1 MNIIKKLWE
10 KIKSPSKSLA
20 IIGSVLSIAIMAGT
34 VALVVLGKTESVFI
48 YLLYALSATALAFVV
63 WIGVYFTPKVKNTI
77 ILELK
82 KHKFTNEL
90 LDSYGYRSIIFA
102 ICSFIINV
110 AYAGFQGVM
119 AVLSRSVWLGSLA
132 VYYLV
137 ISLIRGGIVATS
149 RKRGRANGEFTEAK
163 QIRAYRNCGIYLVL
177 LNFALIGAVVQM
189 VAYGGG
195 FKYAGNMIY
204 VMAVYAF
211 YKLGMGIYNIFRAKK
226 CNDYTIQSIKNIS
239 FADALVSILGLQT
252 AMLYAFSE
260 NYQPRVPNALTG
272 GAVLVLI
279 IAMGIFMIIKGQKEL
294 KKIKEAVSSGQ

>member
-1 MNIIKKLWE
+1 MNIIKKAWA
-10 KIKSPSKSLA
+10 KIKSPSKMLA
-20 IIGSVLSIAIMAGT
+20 IVGSVLSILIIAVT
-34 VALVVLGKTESVFI
+34 VALVVLGKTESVFV

-63 WIGVYFTPKVKNTI
+63 WMAIYFISKIKEMITS
-77 ILELK
+77 ELK
-82 KHKFTNEL
+82 RHKFTNEL
-90 LDSYGYRSIIFA
+90 LASYGYRSIIFA

-110 AYAGFQGVM
+110 AYASFQGVM
-119 AVLSRSVWLGSLA
+119 AILSRSIWLGSLA
-132 VYYLV
+132 VYYLA
-137 ISLIRGGIVATS
+137 ISLIRGGIVVVS
-149 RKRGRANGEFTEAK
+149 RKKEQSSELFTTKK
-163 QIRAYRNCGIYLVL
+163 QVRAYRNCGIYLVL
-177 LNFALIGAVVQM
+177 LNFALVGAVVQM

-211 YKLGMGIYNIFRAKK
+211 YKLGMGIYNLFRAKK

-260 NYQPRVPNALTG
+260 DYQPRVPNALTG

-279 IAMGIFMIIKGQKEL
+279 IAMGIFMIVKGQKEL
-294 KKIKEAVSSGQ
+294 NNFKETESSGQ

>member
-10 KIKSPSKSLA
+10 KIKSPSVAYGIGGSILSLL
-20 IIGSVLSIAIMAGT
+20 IIAGT
-34 VALVVLGKTESVFI
+34 VTLVVLGLTESVFV
-48 YLLYALSATALAFVV
+48 YLLYALSATALAYLVWMAICFVPRIKGLV
-63 WIGVYFTPKVKNTI
+63 
-77 ILELK
+77 ILQLK

-102 ICSFIINV
+102 VWSFIVNV
-110 AYAGFQGVM
+110 AYAIFQGVM
-119 AVLSRSVWLGSLA
+119 AILSRSVWLGSLS

-137 ISLIRGGIVATS
+137 ISLIRGGIVAIS
-149 RKRGRANGEFTEAK
+149 RKREETFTRER

-177 LNFALIGAVVQM
+177 LNFALTGAVVQM

-211 YKLGMGIYNIFRAKK
+211 YKLGMGIYNIFKAKK
-226 CNDYTIQSIKNIS
+226 CDDYTIQSIKNIS

-252 AMLYAFSE
+252 ALLYAFSE
-260 NYQPRVPNALTG
+260 NYQPLVPNALTG
-272 GAVLVLI
+272 GVVSVLI
-279 IAMGIFMIIKGQKEL
+279 IAMGIYMIVRGQKEL
-294 KKIKEAVSSGQ
+294 KKIKEVEDCGQ

>member
-10 KIKSPSKSLA
+10 KIKSPSVA
-20 IIGSVLSIAIMAGT
+20 YGVWGSVLSLLIIAGT
-34 VALVVLGKTESVFI
+34 VTLVVLGLTESVFV
-48 YLLYALSATALAFVV
+48 YLLYALSATALAYLVLIAIYFV
-63 WIGVYFTPKVKNTI
+63 PKIKGWVI
-77 ILELK
+77 SQLK

-102 ICSFIINV
+102 IWSFIVNV
-110 AYAGFQGVM
+110 AYAVFQGVM
-119 AVLSRSVWLGSLA
+119 AILSRSVWLGSLA

-137 ISLIRGGIVATS
+137 ISLIRGGIVAIS
-149 RKRGRANGEFTEAK
+149 RRREKAGEAFTRER

-177 LNFALIGAVVQM
+177 LNFALTGAVVQM

-211 YKLGMGIYNIFRAKK
+211 YKLGMGIYNIFKAKK
-226 CNDYTIQSIKNIS
+226 CDDYTIQSIKNIS

-252 AMLYAFSE
+252 ALLYAFSE

-272 GAVLVLI
+272 GVVSVVI
-279 IAMGIFMIIKGQKEL
+279 IAMGIYMIVCGQKEL
-294 KKIKEAVSSGQ
+294 KKLRK

>member
-1 MNIIKKLWE
+1 MNIIKTVWE
-10 KIKSPSKSLA
+10 KIKSPSKTLA
-20 IIGSVLSIAIMAGT
+20 IIGSILSILIIAGT
-34 VALVVLGKTESVFI
+34 VVLVVLGKTESIFV

-63 WIGVYFTPKVKNTI
+63 WMAIYFIPKIKEMITS
-77 ILELK
+77 ELK
-82 KHKFTNEL
+82 RHKFTKEL

-110 AYAGFQGVM
+110 AYASFQGVM
-119 AVLSRSVWLGSLA
+119 AILSRSIWLGSLA
-132 VYYLV
+132 VYCLA

-149 RKRGRANGEFTEAK
+149 RKREQANGEFTEIK

-177 LNFALIGAVVQM
+177 LNFALVGAVVQM
-189 VAYGGG
+189 VAFGGG

-211 YKLGMGIYNIFRAKK
+211 YKLGMGLYNIFRAKK

-260 NYQPRVPNALTG
+260 DYQPRVPNALTG

-279 IAMGIFMIIKGQKEL
+279 IAMGIFMIVKGKKEL
-294 KKIKEAVSSGQ
+294 KKFEEVDISGQ